1 MKSLSEKYL
10 NLLSKYEDL
19 RKQVSKSITPP
30 VAVSTK
36 DTENPQ
42 CEQNLQ
48 RCSDAYSNL
57 YERKQL
63 IAKEMTKLYQGWL
76 PPRVSSF
83 FSTIIP
89 WIKKGFK
96 LSSSADHR
104 LEICKKCD
112 LFTGHNTCEACGC
125 YMVGKV
131 KIPQAR
137 CPIGKWKADPVD
149 KSTEQ

>member
-1 MKSLSEKYL
+1 MESLSEKYL
-10 NLLSKYEDL
+10 KLLSEYEKL
-19 RKQVSKSITPP
+19 KKQVTRP
-30 VAVSTK
+30 VTTAKPTDSV
-36 DTENPQ
+36 DTQ
-42 CEQNLQ
+42 CNQ
-48 RCSDAYSNL
+48 RLRHCSDSYSNL

-63 IAKEMTKLYQGWL
+63 LAKEMTKLYQGWL

-83 FSTIIP
+83 FSTILP

-96 LSSSADHR
+96 ISSSAEHR

-112 LFTGHNTCEACGC
+112 LFTERNTCQACGC

-137 CPIGKWKADPVD
+137 CPIGKWKADPIKKVISD
-149 KSTEQ
+149 EDL

>member
-1 MKSLSEKYL
+1 MESLSEKYL
-10 NLLSKYEDL
+10 KLLSEYEKL
-19 RKQVSKSITPP
+19 QKQVAPP
-30 VAVSTK
+30 VTIPTNNPA
-36 DTENPQ
+36 NPQ
-42 CEQNLQ
+42 CEHRL
-48 RCSDAYSNL
+48 RHCSDSYSNL

-63 IAKEMTKLYQGWL
+63 LAKEMTKLYQGWL

-83 FSTIIP
+83 FSTILP

-96 LSSSADHR
+96 ISSSAEHR

-112 LFTGHNTCEACGC
+112 LFTERNTCQACGC

-137 CPIGKWKADPVD
+137 CPIGKWKADPIKKVISD
-149 KSTEQ
+149 EDL

>member
-1 MKSLSEKYL
+1 MESLSEKYL
-10 NLLSKYEDL
+10 KLLSEYEKL
-19 RKQVSKSITPP
+19 KNQVSAPAPITNNKVDTGCPKRLKS
-30 VAVSTK
+30 
-36 DTENPQ
+36 
-42 CEQNLQ
+42 
-48 RCSDAYSNL
+48 CSDSYSNL

-63 IAKEMTKLYQGWL
+63 LVKEMTKLYQIWL

-96 LSSSADHR
+96 VSSSSDHR

-112 LFTGHNTCEACGC
+112 LFTERNTCEACGC

-149 KSTEQ
+149 KPTVE